1 MFVSFQKGTGRGPG
15 RPRKKRPVEENVT
28 IAADTPPAIPSNNS
42 SLSFTGADDSILSID
57 SACPSP
63 QSAVS
68 ICSLYGLF
76 PPANELRESNV
87 FTGVCFFSQDGVGY
101 LWSHVLSGVGGYL
114 WYLVSSGGWVL
125 TTPPIHGILQMC
137 NVRNCTTNFVAL
149 QKGFRDK
156 CVAC

>member
-1 MFVSFQKGTGRGPG
+1 MFVSFQKGTGRGRG

-28 IAADTPPAIPSNNS
+28 IAADSPPAIPSNNS
-42 SLSFTGADDSILSID
+42 SLSFIGADDSILSID

-87 FTGVCFFSQDGVGY
+87 FTGVCLFTGWCWVS
-101 LWSHVLSGVGGYL
+101 
-114 WYLVSSGGWVL
+114 LVPCPFWGGWVSL
-125 TTPPIHGILQMC
+125 VLGLFWGVGTDHQPPPPIHGILQMC
-137 NVRNCTTNFVAL
+137 YVRYHKFCSVIERF
-149 QKGFRDK
+149 
-156 CVAC
+156 